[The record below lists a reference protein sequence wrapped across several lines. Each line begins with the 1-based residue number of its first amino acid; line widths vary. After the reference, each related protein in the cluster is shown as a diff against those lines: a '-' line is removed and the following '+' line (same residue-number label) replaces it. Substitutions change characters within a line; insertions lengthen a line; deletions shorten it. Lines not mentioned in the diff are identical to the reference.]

1 MRGPH
6 VGVVATFPHR
16 GCVNDRVNPYV
27 LTHTAH
33 GGLFRLGTPQAAPK
47 QTHLCKICICSV
59 SWLICRKIRLPNSD
73 LTTTLDAQV
82 SKEVA
87 SVSFDSTVEGV
98 TVERHLEKEFP
109 KPIMEAMDPN
119 HVNTVIDYLNKPVIV
134 DQVTW
139 ATSATRGTILNNS
152 PNNGFN
158 SWTYVSGVQMWVD
171 KLKGFLGLRSTLC
184 LRLEINGTPFH
195 AGRLRL
201 CYYPAADISD
211 GKHKNHEGNF
221 ISLSQLPGV
230 DIEASESAVT
240 LRIPYT
246 SIARFIE
253 LNAPVVR
260 DWGRI
265 YIVVASPLT
274 IGADGPTTVAARL
287 WAWQED
293 VQLYGQTIGV
303 VTQGPDTLKAPKKP
317 AGRLAPSDAE
327 SRPVT
332 SFLASAS
339 NAVGALSSIP
349 AVAPYTGPTAWALS
363 LMSNVASAFGWSKPM
378 TEASVSRVYQ
388 NAFATSANSNGI
400 EVVHNLALD
409 ADSKVRAIDDMA
421 PSGMDESSFSFI
433 KNQFSYLTSVNY
445 TDTTPVGDVQF
456 LKIELAPRLLRLDT
470 GGRTYHTPVSWLAS
484 GFEYYRG
491 GFDIKIK
498 MAKTTFHRGKIQVSF
513 VPGINPIGVTLEESA
528 FAYRHIIDLSE
539 GNEFCFRIP
548 YMLPLDYLPTFL
560 AASTFYMHYV
570 TPLRSSG
577 NVSGAIAMDIYVRG
591 APDLQY
597 QFPVDPEFVPFQV
610 QGPIVVQGPD
620 DLVNTGEIDCAPLG
634 GAVDPALDVSF
645 ALESASEMP
654 TSVLQMLK
662 RFVKIDFDV
671 SSDIDAVFDFYPY
684 NLSAVFEVNA
694 TNTAIKTN
702 YQSFWLAPYAFQRGS
717 VKHLVA
723 NSSLASQ
730 YNDVPRIDVSY
741 KPGFG
746 PVQTNASQRTMS
758 QSNEGYAAQTS
769 CHRSSGGIIFS
780 VPFASNWRCSPIG
793 YRRLKTDTYSSDY
806 PIGRVLVTNPGARG
820 YMARAYGDDFQPLF
834 FVGVPVM
841 VTQAT

>member
-1 MRGPH
+1 MNSH
-6 VGVVATFPHR
+6 
-16 GCVNDRVNPYV
+16 V
-27 LTHTAH
+27 LTHVTH

-47 QTHLCKICICSV
+47 QTHLCKICICSL
-59 SWLICRKIRLPNSD
+59 SWLICRNIRLPNTD
-73 LTTTLDAQV
+73 ITTTLDATVNKQM
-82 SKEVA
+82 A
-87 SVSFDSTVEGV
+87 SVSFDSTVEGI

-109 KPIMEAMDPN
+109 KPIMDAMDPN
-119 HVNTVIDYLNKPVIV
+119 HVNTVIDYLNKPVLV
-134 DQVTW
+134 ESVTW
-139 ATSATRGTILNNS
+139 SNATTRGTILNNS
-152 PNNGFN
+152 PNNGRFAWDYIKN
-158 SWTYVSGVQMWVD
+158 VDMWVD

-211 GKHKNHEGNF
+211 NKYKNHHQNF

-246 SIARFIE
+246 SIARFME
-253 LNAPVVR
+253 LNAPTVR

-274 IGADGPTTVAARL
+274 IGPDGPTTVSARL

-293 VQLYGQTIGV
+293 VQLYGQTVGII
-303 VTQGPDTLKAPKKP
+303 TQGPDSLKAPSKP
-317 AGRLAPSDAE
+317 SGRLAPSDAE
-327 SRPVT
+327 ERPVT

-339 NAVGALSSIP
+339 NAVGALSKIP
-349 AVAPYTGPTAWALS
+349 AVAPYTGPAAWALS
-363 LMSNVASAFGWSKPM
+363 LMSNVSSAFGWSKPSS
-378 TEASVSRVYQ
+378 EARVDRVYV
-388 NAFATSANSNGI
+388 NPFSNSANSNGVEPI
-400 EVVHNLALD
+400 HNLALD

-421 PSGMDESSFSFI
+421 PSGMDECSFSFI

-445 TDTTPVGDVQF
+445 TDTPPVGDVQF
-456 LKIELAPRLLRLDT
+456 LKLELAPRELRLDS

-491 GFDIKIK
+491 GFDVKIK
-498 MAKTTFHRGKIQVSF
+498 MAKTAFHRGKIQVSF

-528 FAYRHIIDLSE
+528 FTYRHIIDLSE
-539 GNEFCFRIP
+539 GSEFCFRIP
-548 YMLPLDYLPTFL
+548 YMLPLDYLPCFL

-577 NVSGAIAMDIYVRG
+577 NVASTVAMDIYVRG
-591 APDLQY
+591 APDLQF
-597 QFPVDPEFVPFQV
+597 QFPIDPTYTPFQV

-620 DLVNTGEIDCAPLG
+620 DLVNTGEIECAPIG
-634 GAVDPALDVSF
+634 GAVDPSLDVSF

-654 TSVLQMLK
+654 TSVLQVLK
-662 RFVKIDFDV
+662 RYVKTQ
-671 SSDIDAVFDFYPY
+671 IDAENMTDAVLDFYPY
-684 NLSAVFEVNA
+684 HLSAVFEADA
-694 TNTAIKTN
+694 TNTATKTQ

-717 VKHLVA
+717 VRHRVCF
-723 NSSLASQ
+723 SSKQSEQ
-730 YNDVPRIDVSY
+730 EQSDRIDVTY
-741 KPGFG
+741 KPFFG
-746 PVQTNASQRTMS
+746 PVLAGAGRLGMDDNDA
-758 QSNEGYAAQTS
+758 GYCSVTS
-769 CHRSSGGIIFS
+769 CHRQSGGIIFS

-793 YRRLKTDTYSSDY
+793 YRRLKGDTYSSDY
-806 PIGRVLVTNPGARG
+806 PIGRVTFTNPGENG
-820 YMARAYGDDFQPLF
+820 YLARAYGDDFQPLF

-841 VTQAT
+841 VTAST

>member
-246 SIARFIE
+246 SIARDRKS
-253 LNAPVVR
+253 VV
-260 DWGRI
+260 
-265 YIVVASPLT
+265 
-274 IGADGPTTVAARL
+274 
-287 WAWQED
+287 
-293 VQLYGQTIGV
+293 
-303 VTQGPDTLKAPKKP
+303 
-317 AGRLAPSDAE
+317 
-327 SRPVT
+327 
-332 SFLASAS
+332 
-339 NAVGALSSIP
+339 
-349 AVAPYTGPTAWALS
+349 
-363 LMSNVASAFGWSKPM
+363 
-378 TEASVSRVYQ
+378 
-388 NAFATSANSNGI
+388 
-400 EVVHNLALD
+400 
-409 ADSKVRAIDDMA
+409 
-421 PSGMDESSFSFI
+421 
-433 KNQFSYLTSVNY
+433 
-445 TDTTPVGDVQF
+445 
-456 LKIELAPRLLRLDT
+456 
-470 GGRTYHTPVSWLAS
+470 
-484 GFEYYRG
+484 
-491 GFDIKIK
+491 
-498 MAKTTFHRGKIQVSF
+498 
-513 VPGINPIGVTLEESA
+513 
-528 FAYRHIIDLSE
+528 
-539 GNEFCFRIP
+539 
-548 YMLPLDYLPTFL
+548 
-560 AASTFYMHYV
+560 
-570 TPLRSSG
+570 
-577 NVSGAIAMDIYVRG
+577 
-591 APDLQY
+591 
-597 QFPVDPEFVPFQV
+597 
-610 QGPIVVQGPD
+610 
-620 DLVNTGEIDCAPLG
+620 
-634 GAVDPALDVSF
+634 
-645 ALESASEMP
+645 
-654 TSVLQMLK
+654 
-662 RFVKIDFDV
+662 
-671 SSDIDAVFDFYPY
+671 
-684 NLSAVFEVNA
+684 
-694 TNTAIKTN
+694 
-702 YQSFWLAPYAFQRGS
+702 
-717 VKHLVA
+717 
-723 NSSLASQ
+723 
-730 YNDVPRIDVSY
+730 
-741 KPGFG
+741 
-746 PVQTNASQRTMS
+746 
-758 QSNEGYAAQTS
+758 
-769 CHRSSGGIIFS
+769 
-780 VPFASNWRCSPIG
+780 
-793 YRRLKTDTYSSDY
+793 
-806 PIGRVLVTNPGARG
+806 
-820 YMARAYGDDFQPLF
+820 
-834 FVGVPVM
+834 
-841 VTQAT
+841 